1 MAKGRLEE
9 NRLVVDLSDKEI
21 EELELDAESGFD
33 LVKAKK
39 GIWILL
45 ECEPKKI
52 VPTIGEAEKKIMW
65 LLRKKGLKER
75 VEGQFEKLLSE
86 SEQATLKKMLEEKK
100 AEKFK
105 LNEKYKKAIYRLPE
119 KEKTIESKRNFALKE
134 KTPDEYSLEVDG
146 YMVAKTEFVAQ
157 QISSKLAE
165 KIKNGE
171 VRGTRAFSGE
181 FYIIDSGLF
190 GQKSKPILDF
200 LKAKKNSTL
209 EELNASLNLTPTLIK
224 IVCAFLSE
232 EGLILERRKEQYAY
246 ID

>member
-119 KEKTIESKRNFALKE
+119 KEKTIESKRNFELKE
-134 KTPDEYSLEVDG
+134 K
-146 YMVAKTEFVAQ
+146 
-157 QISSKLAE
+157 
-165 KIKNGE
+165 
-171 VRGTRAFSGE
+171 
-181 FYIIDSGLF
+181 
-190 GQKSKPILDF
+190 
-200 LKAKKNSTL
+200 
-209 EELNASLNLTPTLIK
+209 
-224 IVCAFLSE
+224 
-232 EGLILERRKEQYAY
+232 
-246 ID
+246 